1 MAEKTKAKFEAQ
13 TEDEKYLHAEKLLKA
28 IDCLTRDK
36 ERAEIY
42 EYVAN
47 IYKELGEYKDAKE
60 KYEECDKKAK
70 EHKKLAA
77 EHKDT
82 NPKVEEDEKKSSGI
96 VGKIILVIIGILVV
110 AVIAV
115 FVYTRTTPGKY
126 ARASY
131 YQKTGNY
138 QKAYKMF
145 RTLGGYK
152 DSEAKL
158 AKTELGVI
166 KKAKVGA
173 NVLYGGYHWLILEK
187 KDDKV
192 MLVKSEPINGF
203 AYNDKNEDVTWETC
217 SLRKYLNGEFLEE
230 TFTKEMRGTILD
242 TDITVSDNDLYGTKG
257 GNSTTDKIFLLNSIQ
272 AEKKYN
278 DILANYL
285 RDCWLIDPGSKQ
297 NTAMFMSYGKIMEYG
312 YEVTNTNMHIRPAV
326 WISVK

>member
-1 MAEKTKAKFEAQ
+1 MAEKTKAKFEAK
-13 TEDEKYLHAEKLLKA
+13 TDDEKYLHAEKLLKA

-47 IYKELGEYKDAKE
+47 IYKGLGEYKDAKE

-82 NPKVEEDEKKSSGI
+82 NPKVEDDEKKSSGI
-96 VGKIILVIIGILVV
+96 VGKIILAIIGILVI
-110 AVIAV
+110 AVIAL

-166 KKAKVGA
+166 KKAKVILPKQ
-173 NVLYGGYHWLILEK
+173 NKKKLEK
-187 KDDKV
+187 NFNGYENLFLCQMISKMAMPKNI
-192 MLVKSEPINGF
+192 MTPFLV
-203 AYNDKNEDVTWETC
+203 
-217 SLRKYLNGEFLEE
+217 
-230 TFTKEMRGTILD
+230 
-242 TDITVSDNDLYGTKG
+242 
-257 GNSTTDKIFLLNSIQ
+257 IFL
-272 AEKKYN
+272 K
-278 DILANYL
+278 
-285 RDCWLIDPGSKQ
+285 P
-297 NTAMFMSYGKIMEYG
+297 MF
-312 YEVTNTNMHIRPAV
+312 
-326 WISVK
+326 